1 MKTYRNLLAIAA
13 LAVVASQS
21 PLSADPVGPSPSHTD
36 VFSIVHIFANNKGTF
51 EALVTCKSPTAVVGT
66 YRLFLENGT
75 AGFVKIK
82 EGPLAA
88 AKNESTSIQATFKRT
103 KGPQTLKLEVSSTS
117 PKAFTSRQVQV
128 SSSKVYTLR
137 YKTSGWVQVAYQF
150 QKTKSELIG
159 TAVQKPAAD
168 CRKLGFKTR
177 IRSEHTTVIFGTDSY
192 RTYADARLDDYKE
205 KDFDTK
211 SERDKFERALYKL
224 VPSFT
229 DDGNGLITR
238 KSEREVTTQK

>member
-1 MKTYRNLLAIAA
+1 MKSLPALLAA
-13 LAVVASQS
+13 LAAFAIQAA
-21 PLSADPVGPSPSHTD
+21 PLAADPVGPTPAHTD
-36 VFSIVHIFANNKGTF
+36 VFSIVHIFANNKGEF
-51 EALVTCKSPTAVVGT
+51 DALVMCKSATPVVGT
-66 YRLFLENGT
+66 YRLMLENGT
-75 AGFVKIK
+75 GGFVKIK
-82 EGPLAA
+82 EGPVAV
-88 AKNESTSIQATFKRT
+88 AKNQSTSIQATFKRT
-103 KGPQTLKLEVSSTS
+103 KGPQTLRLELSSTS

-128 SSSKVYTLR
+128 SSAKVYVLK

-150 QKTKSELIG
+150 QKTRSELIG

-168 CRKLGFKTR
+168 CRALGFKTR
-177 IRSEHTTVIFGTDSY
+177 TRSEHTTVIFGTDSY

-205 KDFDTK
+205 KTFDTK
-211 SERDKFERALYKL
+211 SERDKFERSLYKL